1 MEELPQIEKVI
12 QTTYVKQTGV
22 YVKENTMNDQRQLGK
37 RSITQTLTAQSATN
51 IILDQHT
58 PFFLYFIQGL
68 GIKGT
73 NGSLKNP
80 PFTII

>member
-12 QTTYVKQTGV
+12 QTTYVK
-22 YVKENTMNDQRQLGK
+22 ENTMNHLRQLGK
-37 RSITQTLTAQSATN
+37 RSIHQTFTAQSATT
-51 IILDQHT
+51 QHT